1 MNPFPRKPSA
11 QTCLV
16 LETLAGAG
24 ADQLYGLEIAARTKL
39 KSGTL
44 YPILARLS
52 DRGLVEGE
60 WLEPERPGR
69 PPRHAYRLSAAG
81 RKAVADLSK
90 PSGNSSNVDFVG
102 QTA

>member
-16 LETLAGAG
+16 LEALAGAG
-24 ADQLYGLEIAARTKL
+24 ADPLYGLEIAARTKL

-69 PPRHAYRLSAAG
+69 PPRHVYRLSNSG
-81 RKAVADLSK
+81 RKAVEALRRGAERPGDLR
-90 PSGNSSNVDFVG
+90 FAG
-102 QTA
+102 QPA

>member
-1 MNPFPRKPSA
+1 MSPFPRKPSA

-16 LETLAGAG
+16 LEALAGAG
-24 ADQLYGLEIAARTKL
+24 PDPLYGLEIAARTKL

-69 PPRHAYRLSAAG
+69 PPRQVYRLSSSG
-81 RKAVADLSK
+81 RKAVEALRRGVERPGDLR
-90 PSGNSSNVDFVG
+90 FAG
-102 QTA
+102 QPA

>member
-16 LETLAGAG
+16 LEALAASGAR
-24 ADQLYGLEIAARTKL
+24 QLYGLEIAARTQL

-81 RKAVADLSK
+81 RKVVADLSK
-90 PSGNSSNVDFVG
+90 PGGNASNIGFVE

>member
-16 LETLAGAG
+16 LEALAGAG
-24 ADQLYGLEIAARTKL
+24 ADPLYGLEIAARTKL

-52 DRGLVEGE
+52 DRGVVEGE

-81 RKAVADLSK
+81 RMAVEELRNRGERSISLELA
-90 PSGNSSNVDFVG
+90 G
-102 QTA
+102 QMT